1 MKKILLSSSIF
12 GVLLFGLVFL
22 VTFLSPQLVDTAA
35 RTFVVSQIEKEIAE
49 REVAGVKMKAIGEK
63 LSWLKDKY
71 GDEIASAKNQLAGG
85 VRIKISEILDKIC
98 KIDCLK
104 QKGITITDTTD
115 EHLHQKIA
123 QLTDAS
129 EKFSELI
136 KGKYYRIIS
145 ELLSDLRIF
154 SGVNLALFLVIG
166 FILYG
171 RSGATMAVVLPAGL
185 LFIATVASIAIY
197 IFGQNWFYTLVFSN
211 YMGWGYLTY
220 VGVIFGFLLD
230 IVFNGAS
237 ITTSIVEAIGSFFKG
252 ILECCAGS

>member
-1 MKKILLSSSIF
+1 MKNILLAGSIF
-12 GVLLFGLVFL
+12 GVLLFGLVF
-22 VTFLSPQLVDTAA
+22 VITFLSPRLIDTAA
-35 RTFVVSQIEKEIAE
+35 RPFVISQIEKEIAE
-49 REVAGVKMKAIGEK
+49 REVASINMKSLGEK

-71 GDEIASAKNQLAGG
+71 GDEIASAKVHLAGG
-85 VRIKISEILDKIC
+85 LRIKITEIINRIC

-104 QKGITITDTTD
+104 QKGIVITDTTD
-115 EHLHQKIA
+115 EHLHQRIA
-123 QLTDAS
+123 ELSDVS
-129 EKFSELI
+129 EKLTELI

-154 SGVNLALFLVIG
+154 AGVNLALFLIIA
-166 FILYG
+166 FIVYS
-171 RSGATMAVVLPAGL
+171 RAGATTAVVLPAGL
-185 LFIATVASIAIY
+185 LFIATVASITIY

-237 ITTSIVEAIGSFFKG
+237 ITTSIVEAIGSVLKS
-252 ILECCAGS
+252 ILECF